1 MAVYRQIQVSYWQDP
16 FVISLTPEEKYFYI
30 YLMTNSKTTQCG
42 IYELPKKVMEFE
54 TGYNRESVDKL
65 MERFIQYGKVLYHD
79 LTQELMLL
87 NWMKHNSMKS
97 PKVRSCVEKELRSI
111 KNKDYKYRFASL
123 CKDYGYPIDRL
134 CIDSGEEEEKEE
146 EKEKEKKE
154 EQEQEK
160 AEDSRP
166 PVPVFGNP
174 LNSQIIEF
182 LKKYE
187 VTHTILDLDNLESFI
202 GLMDMKVIEHCIGK
216 SEGKSGSYAVSILQ
230 RLAKEGKTT
239 IEQVRPAPKVTKI
252 DYKRSGKPD
261 IDVAHTDSSQ
271 VVSDAEFEEMMRMAQ
286 EIQEHKHNPGA

>member
-79 LTQELMLL
+79 LTQELMIL

-111 KNKDYKYRFASL
+111 KNNDYKYRFARL

-134 CIDSGEEEEKEE
+134 CIDSGEEEEKE
-146 EKEKEKKE
+146 KEE
-154 EQEQEK
+154 EQEQEEK
-160 AEDSRP
+160 EKQEEPKDSRP

-187 VTHTILDLDNLESFI
+187 VTYTILDLDNLESFI
-202 GLMDMKVIEHCIGK
+202 GLMELKVIEYAIGS
-216 SEGKSGSYAVSILQ
+216 SEGKTGKYATTILQ
-230 RLAKEGKTT
+230 RLASEGKTT
-239 IEQVRPAPKVTKI
+239 IEQVKPAPKVTQIDFKRTSDKPKI
-252 DYKRSGKPD
+252 P
-261 IDVAHTDSSQ
+261 IAQ
-271 VVSDAEFEEMMRMAQ
+271 SDTTPTISEEEFEEMIRYAQ
-286 EIQEHKHNPGA
+286 EIQNKKNPGA